1 MDTTL
6 YIKNMVCNRCIMVV
20 EEHMNKWELPVSHI
34 ALGEVTTPATI
45 SASLLDTIRGE
56 LEALGFGLIDDKRQR
71 TAERIKTAIIALIY
85 QKDLDQKINLS
96 AWLEEEIH
104 QDYAQLSAWFSE
116 SESTTI
122 EKFFIAQKIERVKE
136 LLRYEELTL
145 SQIADQMHYSSVAY
159 LSNQFKKVTGLSPS
173 QYKQSTDNSRLPL
186 DAVKSY
192 K

>member
-1 MDTTL
+1 
-6 YIKNMVCNRCIMVV
+6 MVV

-104 QDYAQLSAWFSE
+104 QDYAQLSAW
-116 SESTTI
+116 
-122 EKFFIAQKIERVKE
+122 
-136 LLRYEELTL
+136 
-145 SQIADQMHYSSVAY
+145 YSSVAY